1 MPARYLKICKYVP
14 GLTKSHTEG
23 AKFPRQI
30 YAISNSMAKAIW
42 LNKFRT
48 RSQAP
53 FLTSSHLPRSNI
65 YRWPVAMFYYYFP
78 GTTLETENVSG
89 RIIMFVL
96 FTFVI
101 FLYTAYSACI
111 VALLQSSTD
120 SIKTLKNLLD
130 SGLTLGVEDVVYNRH
145 YFPVLILWL
154 SFRQ

>member
-1 MPARYLKICKYVP
+1 
-14 GLTKSHTEG
+14 
-23 AKFPRQI
+23 
-30 YAISNSMAKAIW
+30 
-42 LNKFRT
+42 
-48 RSQAP
+48 
-53 FLTSSHLPRSNI
+53 
-65 YRWPVAMFYYYFP
+65 MFYYYFP

-145 YFPVLILWL
+145 YFPVLIL
-154 SFRQ
+154 